1 MIAYAIARSLGI
13 WEHIRHA
20 GPALF
25 MVDAIAGHFLL
36 KLINGP
42 VLTPALKTAS
52 MITGHDFT
60 GWEY

>member
-25 MVDAIAGHFLL
+25 VVDAIAAHVVM
-36 KLINGP
+36 KAINGP
-42 VLTPALKTAS
+42 VIAPALKTAS
-52 MITGHDFT
+52 MITGHDLT